1 MNERIREL
9 AERADI
15 LFYQGR
21 IPETGFEYEGAEVTV
36 EDLKKFAELIVLDC
50 IQYLNNEVDRLHKY
64 RDSLPFR
71 DVNMRYECDLFI
83 EKCMDNIQGLKNHFG
98 VEE

>member
-36 EDLKKFAELIVLDC
+36 EDLKKFTELILRETCAPMIRLVRKAD
-50 IQYLNNEVDRLHKY
+50 QSGDWKNYPTEVVAMFMYK
-64 RDSLPFR
+64 
-71 DVNMRYECDLFI
+71 DLL
-83 EKCMDNIQGLKNHFG
+83 EYFG
-98 VEE
+98 IDPTK